1 MSRRL
6 AASIAAG
13 ATVVATAT
21 ALTAPAAGAART
33 ATPTARTAATTTT
46 SATATAAATAAAQ
59 ALAARSADTLVASHP
74 AFLFASQ
81 GEQYVRGAVASSSGT
96 QYVPYERTYSGI
108 PVVGGDFVIVTDA
121 AGQVEYHSVAQRHA
135 IGHLPTTPALTSAKA
150 ASLASGQLRS
160 VSRVEGT
167 RLVVLALGSGPATLA
182 WETTVDGTG
191 SDGVSRLSVDVDART
206 GRVLHTQEH
215 VEHGSG
221 TGAWNGPEPLSIDTT
236 SSGGTYSLSPGN
248 IANMPCQDAAT
259 NTTFTKSTDSWGNG
273 DATSKETGC
282 VDAEY
287 VAQGEFRMLAQWLGR
302 NGMDGSGGAWPIRV
316 GDQEENA
323 YYDGSQV
330 QIGYNSQQQWISA
343 VDVVAHEMGHGID
356 DHTPGGISGNGTQ
369 EFIADTYGAS
379 TEFFL
384 NEPAPYATPDFLV
397 GDQINLTGSGPIR
410 NMYNPSLIN
419 GDPNCYDSSIPSAEV
434 HAAAGPG
441 NHWFYL
447 LAEGSNPAGGPVSPT
462 CDNSTVTGGVGVEN
476 AIKIVYNAQLMKN
489 SASDYLSYRTWTLQ
503 AAKNLDSTC
512 AEFATVKAAWD
523 AVSVPAQSGDPTCT
537 AGSNDFSLAV
547 SPATGA
553 ANPGSSVTTTVA
565 TTLTGGSAQTV
576 ALSASGLPAG
586 ATASF
591 NPASVTAGGTSQLT
605 ITTGAATPAGTST
618 ITVTGT
624 GTSGTHTATF
634 SLTVNGSGGGGSAL
648 TNGGFETGDLTGWTG
663 TGTTSIVSSGAHSG
677 TYAAQLGSGSPTNG
691 DSSAAQTFTAPTGSS
706 HLSLW
711 YNVTCPDTVT
721 YDWATVTLKDTT
733 AGTTATV
740 LSRTCA
746 SSSGWKQATATVTA
760 GHSYTLTLTSHDDDY
775 AGDPTYTQ
783 YDDVAVS

>member
-1 MSRRL
+1 MRPQHPESGRRKMSRRL
-6 AASIAAG
+6 AAGIAAG

-21 ALTAPAAGAART
+21 ALTAPAAGAARA
-33 ATPTARTAATTTT
+33 ATPQAPSPATVTAD
-46 SATATAAATAAAQ
+46 AQ
-59 ALAARSADTLVASHP
+59 TLAARSADALVASHP
-74 AFLFASQ
+74 DFLFASA
-81 GEQYVRGAVASSSGT
+81 GEQYVRGSVASSSGI
-96 QYVPYERTYSGI
+96 QYVPYERTYSGV
-108 PVVGGDFVIVTDA
+108 PVVGGDFVVVTNG
-121 AGQVEYHSVAQRHA
+121 AGQVMDHSVAQRHA
-135 IGHLPTTPALTSAKA
+135 IGNLSTTPTLTSAKA
-150 ASLASGQLRS
+150 ASVAAAQLRS

-167 RLVVLALGSGPATLA
+167 RLVVLALGSDPAALA

-191 SDGVSRLSVDVDART
+191 SGGVSRLSVDVDART

-236 SSGGTYSLSPGN
+236 GSAGSYSLSPGN
-248 IANMPCQDAAT
+248 ISNMPCQDADT

-273 DATSKETGC
+273 DATDKETGC

-316 GDQEENA
+316 GLADVNA

-330 QIGYNSQQQWISA
+330 QVGHNDANQWISA

-397 GDQINLTGSGPIR
+397 GDQINLVGSGPIR
-410 NMYNPSLIN
+410 NMYNPSAIN

-447 LAEGSNPAGGPVSPT
+447 LAEGSNPAGGPASPT
-462 CDNSTVTGGVGVEN
+462 CNNSTVSGGVGVEN
-476 AIKIVYNAQLMKN
+476 AIKIVYNAQLMKT
-489 SASDYLSYRTWTLQ
+489 SASSYLNYRTWTLK
-503 AAKNLDSTC
+503 AAKNLDPTC

-537 AGSNDFSLAV
+537 AGSSGFSLSV
-547 SPATGA
+547 SPASGA
-553 ANPGSSVTTTVA
+553 ANPGGSVTTTVA

-576 ALSASGLPAG
+576 TLSASGLPAG

-591 NPASVTAGGTSQLT
+591 NPASVTAGNSSQLT
-605 ITTGAATPAGTST
+605 ITTSASTPAGTST
-618 ITVTGT
+618 VTVTGT
-624 GTSGTHTATF
+624 GTSATHTATF
-634 SLTVNGSGGGGSAL
+634 SLTVNGSGGGSAL
-648 TNGGFETGDLTGWTG
+648 TNGGFESGSLSGWTG
-663 TGTTSIVSSGAHSG
+663 TGAASVVSSGAHSG
-677 TYAAQLGSGSPTNG
+677 TYAAQLGSSSPST
-691 DSSAAQTFTAPTGSS
+691 DSGAAQTFTAPSGSS
-706 HLSLW
+706 QLSFW
-711 YNVTCPDTVT
+711 YDVTCPDTVT
-721 YDWATVTLKDTT
+721 YDWATATLKDNT
-733 AGTTATV
+733 AG
-740 LSRTCA
+740 
-746 SSSGWKQATATVTA
+746 
-760 GHSYTLTLTSHDDDY
+760 
-775 AGDPTYTQ
+775 
-783 YDDVAVS
+783 

>member
-21 ALTAPAAGAART
+21 ALTSPAAGAAHT
-33 ATPTARTAATTTT
+33 ATPPAPSPAT
-46 SATATAAATAAAQ
+46 AQ
-59 ALAARSADTLVASHP
+59 ALAVRSADTLVASHP
-74 AFLFASQ
+74 AFLFASP
-81 GEQYVRGAVASSSGT
+81 GEQYVRGSVASSSGI
-96 QYVPYERTYSGI
+96 QYVPYERTYAGL
-108 PVVGGDFVIVTDA
+108 PVVGGDFVVVTNA
-121 AGQVEYHSVAQRHA
+121 AGQVTYHSVAQRHA
-135 IGHLPTTPALTSAKA
+135 IGSLSTAPVLTSAEA
-150 ASLASGQLRS
+150 ASVAAGQLRS

-206 GRVLHTQEH
+206 GAVLHTQEH

-221 TGAWNGPEPLSIDTT
+221 TGAWNGPEPLSITT
-236 SSGGTYSLSPGN
+236 TGSGGTYSLSPGD
-248 IANMPCQDAAT
+248 ISNMPCQDADT

-273 DATSKETGC
+273 DATNKETGC

-302 NGMDGSGGAWPIRV
+302 NGMDGNGGAWPIRV

-330 QIGYNSQQQWISA
+330 QIGYNSRNQWISA

-397 GDQINLTGSGPIR
+397 GDQINLDGSGPIR

-419 GDPNCYDSSIPSAEV
+419 GNPNCYDSSIPSAEV

-447 LAEGSNPAGGPVSPT
+447 LAEGSNPASGPASPT
-462 CDNSTVTGGVGVEN
+462 CDNSTVTGGVGVQN

-489 SASDYLSYRTWTLQ
+489 SASDYLNYRVWTLQ
-503 AAKNLDSTC
+503 AAKTLDPTC
-512 AEFATVKAAWD
+512 AEFNTVKAAWN
-523 AVSVPAQSGDPTCT
+523 AVSVPAQSGEPTCSASGDGFSISVSPG
-537 AGSNDFSLAV
+537 AGSV
-547 SPATGA
+547 
-553 ANPGSSVTTTVA
+553 NPGGSATTTVA

-576 ALSASGLPAG
+576 NLSASGLPAG

-591 NPASVTAGGTSQLT
+591 NPASVTAGSTSQLT
-605 ITTGAATPAGTST
+605 ITTSAATPPGTST

-624 GTSGTHTATF
+624 GTSATHTATYA
-634 SLTVNGSGGGGSAL
+634 LTVNGSGGGGGL
-648 TNGGFETGDLTGWTG
+648 TNGGFETGSLSGWTG
-663 TGTTSIVSSGAHSG
+663 TGTTSVVSSGAHSG
-677 TYAAQLGSGSPTNG
+677 TYAAQLGGTSPTNG
-691 DSSAAQTFTAPTGSS
+691 DSSAAQTFTAPAGSS
-706 HLSLW
+706 TLSFW

-721 YDWATVTLKDTT
+721 YDWATATLKDNT
-733 AGTTATV
+733 AGTTKTV
-740 LSRTCA
+740 LAKTCA
-746 SSSGWKQATATVTA
+746 SSSGWKQVTSSVTA
-760 GHSYTLTLTSHDDDY
+760 GHSYTLTLTNHDDDY
-775 AGDPTYTQ
+775 SGDATYTK
-783 YDDVAVS
+783 YDDASVS